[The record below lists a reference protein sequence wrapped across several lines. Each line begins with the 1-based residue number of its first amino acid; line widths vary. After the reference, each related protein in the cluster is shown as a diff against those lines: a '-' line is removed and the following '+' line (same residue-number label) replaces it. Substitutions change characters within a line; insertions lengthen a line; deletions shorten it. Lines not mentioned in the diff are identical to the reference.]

1 MTATSLPAIT
11 LTLDQPSVEIIL
23 RALGTQPLSVALP
36 VFTAVQQQALSQL
49 QQANAD
55 AAAQLQNQNQN
66 QEAKTQGYEY
76 QTNGMNGRDHA

>member
-23 RALGTQPLSVALP
+23 RALGTQPLGVALP

-55 AAAQLQNQNQN
+55 AAAQLQNQNQ
-66 QEAKTQGYEY
+66 EAKTQGYEY

>member
-55 AAAQLQNQNQN
+55 AAAQLQNQNQD
-66 QEAKTQGYEY
+66 AKTQGYEY